1 MLLIHDVYMAY
12 TVLARRY
19 RPESFESLVGQNNV
33 GETLKNAIRMDRVG
47 HAYLFTGPRGVGKT
61 SSARIFAK
69 ALNCPNQKDATPCQ
83 TCPICEGISKGMS
96 PDVIEIDGASNNGV
110 DDIREIRD
118 AANYA
123 PMESRYK
130 IYIIDEVHMVTRAA
144 FNALLKTLEE
154 PPPHIVF
161 IFATTEAHKIPETIL
176 SRCQRFDFLAIS
188 DADIVTRLQ
197 QILEEEGIET
207 TKEVLFSLAR
217 FAEGGM
223 RTAQSYLDQLIT
235 YSGNNKIE
243 PQHLAD
249 LFRILTDEELI
260 DVLEMAW
267 DRNFEGLTRRSQE
280 LRSKSIQTT
289 YVLNQLHQLLRNLL
303 KIHHMGPVDGQDRIP
318 GHLLDRAAKLAE
330 KQSAQ
335 GLLSA
340 IELIQ
345 SSKASMA
352 KGLDPAWALEMCFLN
367 LAHLGELPSI
377 SELMGMMVSSKK
389 KTSDS

>member
-1 MLLIHDVYMAY
+1 MMLSMSY

-19 RPESFESLVGQNNV
+19 RPESFESLVGQSNV
-33 GETLKNAIRMDRVG
+33 GETLKNAIRMERVG

-61 SSARIFAK
+61 STARIFAK
-69 ALNCPNQKDATPCQ
+69 ALNCPNQKDSLPCQ
-83 TCPICEGISKGMS
+83 TCPTCEGISKGIS

-188 DADIVTRLQ
+188 DSDIVERLQ
-197 QILEEEGIET
+197 QILEMEGIET
-207 TKEVLFSLAR
+207 SKEVLYSLAR

-235 YSGNNKIE
+235 YAGSKTIE
-243 PQHLAD
+243 PQHLAG

-260 DVLEMAW
+260 EILEMSWAK
-267 DRNFEGLTRRSQE
+267 NFEGLTRKAQE
-280 LRSKSIQTT
+280 LRTKSIQAT

-303 KIHHMGPVDGQDRIP
+303 KIHHLGPADGQDRIP
-318 GHLLDRAAKLAE
+318 DHLLERAEKLA
-330 KQSAQ
+330 KAQSGQ
-335 GLLSA
+335 GLLAA

-345 SSKASMA
+345 NSRSTMA
-352 KGLDPAWALEMCFLN
+352 RGLDPAWALEMSFLN
-367 LAHLGELPSI
+367 LAHLGELPSV
-377 SELMGMMVSSKK
+377 SELMGMMVGSKK
-389 KTSDS
+389 KTLGS

>member
-1 MLLIHDVYMAY
+1 
-12 TVLARRY
+12 
-19 RPESFESLVGQNNV
+19 
-33 GETLKNAIRMDRVG
+33 MDRVG

-83 TCPICEGISKGMS
+83 SCPICEGISKGMS

-188 DADIVTRLQ
+188 DADIVKRLE
-197 QILEEEGIET
+197 QILEQEGIET
-207 TKEVLFSLAR
+207 TQEVLFSLAR

-260 DVLEMAW
+260 EILEMAW
-267 DRNFEGLTRRSQE
+267 NRDFEGLTRRSQE

-303 KIHHMGPVDGQDRIP
+303 KIHHLGPVDGQDRIP
-318 GHLLDRAAKLAE
+318 GHLLDRAAKLADS
-330 KQSAQ
+330 QSAQ
-335 GLLSA
+335 GLLAA

-367 LAHLGELPSI
+367 LAHMGELPSI
-377 SELMGMMVSSKK
+377 SELMGMMVGSKK